1 MAARSLWEREVVGS
15 IPTSPTGNEFHH
27 PALVAQW
34 IEHSTSDRGVAGS
47 NPAEGASRLDGSMLP

>member
-1 MAARSLWEREVVGS
+1 MGS
-15 IPTSPTGNEFHH
+15 IPTSPTDNEIHR

-47 NPAEGASRLDGSMLP
+47 TPAEGASRFYGSMLP

>member
-1 MAARSLWEREVVGS
+1 MGARSLWEREVAGS
-15 IPTSPTGNEFHH
+15 IPASPTGDEIHR

-47 NPAEGASRLDGSMLP
+47 TPAEGASKDQN